1 MDVPSLDYTSQ
12 AAASPVLS
20 GTTTPANGSDPMAKF
35 VGGVFKCNPKARTR
49 AASTEASPNR
59 EPHGC
64 QKIQEAPTW
73 KKLSDNG
80 KKAARLQTDPYSWGD
95 DEGADPPRTGEQ
107 LGGQAWSGPTA
118 SS

>member
-1 MDVPSLDYTSQ
+1 
-12 AAASPVLS
+12 
-20 GTTTPANGSDPMAKF
+20 MAKF
-35 VGGVFKCNPKARTR
+35 VWGVFKCNPKARTR
-49 AASTEASPNR
+49 AASTRASPNR
-59 EPHGC
+59 EPHGW
-64 QKIQEAPTW
+64 QKIGEAPTW

-107 LGGQAWSGPTA
+107 LGGQASSGPTA